1 MSKGNSPAF
10 PCQDNNKNIYTGM
23 NLRDY
28 FALEAMN
35 GILENSLYTGKE
47 TEAIKLAKN
56 AYKLADAML
65 DERLNYK

>member
-10 PCQDNNKNIYTGM
+10 PCQDSNKNIYTGM

-28 FALEAMN
+28 FALEAMH
-35 GILENSLYTGKE
+35 GLLEADHVKRDDIPA
-47 TEAIKLAKN
+47 EAYRI
-56 AYKLADAML
+56 ADMML

>member
-10 PCQDNNKNIYTGM
+10 PCQDSNKNIYTGM

-28 FALEAMN
+28 FALEAMH

-47 TEAIKLAKN
+47 SEAIKLSKN
-56 AYKLADAML
+56 AYKIADAML

>member
-10 PCQDNNKNIYTGM
+10 PCQDKDKRIWTGM

-35 GILENSLYTGKE
+35 SLIKTNPDTSI
-47 TEAIKLAKN
+47 TESSLIAKYS
-56 AYKLADAML
+56 YKLANAML
-65 DERLNYK
+65 EERANHP

>member
-10 PCQDNNKNIYTGM
+10 PCQDSNKNIYTGM

-35 GILENSLYTGKE
+35 SL
-47 TEAIKLAKN
+47 IKTNPDSSITTPNLIATYS
-56 AYKLADAML
+56 YKLADAML
-65 DERLNYK
+65 DERQAYK